1 MWSASGWDLSCK
13 LAVQTKILIGLF
25 DVTWVVLSIHA
36 PGGGTVDE
44 WKR

>member
-1 MWSASGWDLSCK
+1 MGLK
-13 LAVQTKILIGLF
+13 LQVGCTNQDLIGLF

-36 PGGGTVDE
+36 PGGGTVYE